1 MEKINTWSH
10 SGLLLLF
17 WPRVT
22 FERLILMIHSQLSQ
36 LLVYFFHAWISLLY
50 KVQEK
55 SSLAH
60 HSILGQAA
68 FYCWYVTWD
77 VLLISLRPQ
86 LPLPGIQPSCS
97 IPACFL
103 ITPPLA
109 FFKVS
114 WAETISFFHPQASWD
129 YLSLT
134 QFFAT
139 TVLVM
144 FVCFVLFFFF
154 FWSAPR
160 STYWIWEVCI
170 LFS

>member
-1 MEKINTWSH
+1 MISFWPLIPFLAQSYLWKADSH
-10 SGLLLLF
+10 DTQSAFPASCLFFSCLDFLVVQGTRKVISCTPQHPGPGSLLLLVCDV
-17 WPRVT
+17 RC
-22 FERLILMIHSQLSQ
+22 
-36 LLVYFFHAWISLLY
+36 A
-50 KVQEK
+50 
-55 SSLAH
+55 AH
-60 HSILGQAA
+60 QPKATA
-68 FYCWYVTWD
+68 
-77 VLLISLRPQ
+77 
-86 LPLPGIQPSCS
+86 PLPGIQPSCS